1 MEMLKTITMCL
12 TGAVVLAA
20 AACSGL
26 QTLVAQDAK
35 AGEVF
40 YVKLETSKGDVILEV
55 HPEWAPIGAAHFKE
69 LVEAKFYD
77 DCRFFRVLKEPRPFM
92 AQVGMNGDP
101 KVQAKW
107 GEATIKDEPV
117 KKQNKRGFVTY
128 AKSRLPNS
136 RSTQIFINYGDNS
149 QSLDPQGF
157 APFAMVV
164 RGMPVVDSLYGD
176 YGEGGEG
183 GPTQDAISA
192 QGNKY
197 LNEKFPKLDYIKK
210 ATIITK
216 AEFEGTK

>member
-1 MEMLKTITMCL
+1 MLKTISLCL
-12 TGAVVLAA
+12 TGAFVLAA
-20 AACSGL
+20 VAFSGSM
-26 QTLVAQDAK
+26 TLVAQDAK

-40 YVKLETSKGDVILEV
+40 YVKLETSKGDVVLEV

-92 AQVGMNGDP
+92 AQIGMNGDP

-128 AKSRLPNS
+128 AKSQLPNS

-157 APFAMVV
+157 SPFALVV
-164 RGMPVVDSLYGD
+164 RGMPVMDSLYGD
-176 YGEGGEG
+176 YGEGGQG
-183 GPTQDAISA
+183 GPTQDAIRE
-192 QGNKY
+192 QGNEY
-197 LNEKFPKLDYIKK
+197 LKKNFPKLDYVKK
-210 ATIITK
+210 ATIISK
-216 AEFEGTK
+216 ADFESLK